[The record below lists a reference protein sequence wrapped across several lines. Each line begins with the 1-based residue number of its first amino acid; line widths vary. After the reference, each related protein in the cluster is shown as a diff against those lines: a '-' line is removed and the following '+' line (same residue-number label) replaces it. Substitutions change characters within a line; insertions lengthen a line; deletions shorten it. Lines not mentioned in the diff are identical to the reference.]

1 MDIYALPCT
10 VCFFKSTDLLSRA
23 GQAGQLEHGSSSSL
37 GGNVITVAVAQGSPA
52 AAAAAAAVAAT
63 KTAAEAAPSGQGRL

>member
-52 AAAAAAAVAAT
+52 AAAAAVAAAT